1 MEPSVEITPE
11 LLAGFIDEAD
21 EYLGTLSELLMQF
34 EEEAAAGPISFTE
47 GEKLDQ
53 MNEMFRAAH
62 SLKGL
67 SGAFGFSEM
76 NSLNHRM
83 ETLFDEAKMGKR
95 SLDSQAFESL
105 LTAQG
110 VIQEQ
115 VEELKSPTGAEIDVT
130 ESMEQLQAILDST
143 DSAAGEAAPSISS
156 AQADAPAGEVCEPP
170 PAQLASTEQGVPAS
184 VLDDPELRAI
194 FIQSTEEDVEKLSQV
209 LLKIEEA
216 ATEEITTEAFRIAHT
231 IKGSCGAAGLT
242 DAQDLTHRMETLID
256 QLRCGE
262 LSISDQLMATL
273 FAVADRVRE
282 VVEQVKT
289 DCYSAWPPERIEEL
303 FAKWIPG
310 GAGSTDPTTVEP
322 DASASDPGDGDFDIP
337 AEFLSGE
344 RQGLL
349 VRVEFDL
356 GNPESALQPFLIHNK
371 LNDLGVVAISQPDME
386 KDTGEEPIAT
396 LKSLVAVEQ
405 ATEESAQQLQ
415 VLLSTFEVLSATVKV
430 VGDTPESADAPPRK
444 AEISDDTQVQQ
455 PVEQAASA
463 SAQSRGATAEPEKA
477 ASPRKPAGAPKS
489 PVVQETIRVDV
500 DRLDQLMNL
509 GGELIINRS
518 QFSQIERTL
527 KDVFTGKDHSVAA
540 DDVAHR
546 LQNLADEVRELNEK
560 HNGIGKTIGD
570 LVEAICQGYEPV
582 RQSIACLKDQ
592 RPTMHS
598 LSEAVNTLGRVSDTM
613 QKQIMGTRM
622 VPVGPLFTRFKR
634 VIRDIA
640 KNLNKKIDYQ
650 IEGEHTELD
659 KKMIDE
665 LGDPLTHMIRN
676 SVDHGIETP
685 DERTKAGKNPTGTV
699 KIEAYHQGNSI
710 CIRLSDDG
718 KGIDVE
724 AIRKKIVEKNVVSES
739 QASQLTEKELVQYV
753 FHPGMSTAKTV
764 SDVSGRGMG
773 MDIVISK
780 ITNLNGTVEVDS
792 VAGQGTTVTIKL
804 PLTLAI
810 ITSLLSR
817 IGGEVYAIPLEAVA
831 EIVTVNQAHTNSVQG
846 KKVVTVRGRVI
857 PIFMLE
863 QLLDMESIDVKTRTQ
878 DNEEWTLV
886 ILGTDTSRMA
896 LVVDELLGQEDIV
909 IKSLADNFENIPG
922 FVGATI
928 MGDGRVALILDPTYL
943 QDDSKRQAGSA
954 ELKKKEVPA

>member
-1 MEPSVEITPE
+1 MEPSIEITPE

-34 EEEAAAGPISFTE
+34 EDEAAAGPISFTE

-95 SLDSQAFESL
+95 SLDSRALESL

-130 ESMEQLQAILDST
+130 EAMEQLQAILDAT
-143 DSAAGEAAPSISS
+143 GSAAAEEAPSDSS
-156 AQADAPAGEVCEPP
+156 AQIDTSDGEVCEDPT
-170 PAQLASTEQGVPAS
+170 AQLDSATQIVPAS

-194 FIQSTEEDVEKLSQV
+194 FIQSTEEDVEELSQV

-216 ATEEITTEAFRIAHT
+216 VDEEITTVAFRIAHT

-242 DAQDLTHRMETLID
+242 DAHDLTHRMETLLE
-256 QLRCGE
+256 QMCAGE
-262 LSISDQLMATL
+262 LSVSDQLMGTL
-273 FAVADRVRE
+273 LAVADRLRE
-282 VVEQVKT
+282 VVEEVKG
-289 DCYSAWPPERIEEL
+289 DCYSAWPPEKVEEL
-303 FAKWIPG
+303 FAAWAPS
-310 GAGSTDPTTVEP
+310 GAGSTDSSAVNA
-322 DASASDPGDGDFDIP
+322 DSSASSSGDDDFDIP
-337 AEFLSGE
+337 ADFLTGKQ
-344 RQGLL
+344 QGLL
-349 VRVEFDL
+349 VRVDFDL
-356 GNPESALQPFLIHNK
+356 DNPESALQPFLIHNK
-371 LNDLGVVAISQPDME
+371 LNDLGVVARSQPDMD

-396 LKSLVAVEQ
+396 LQSLVAVEQ

-415 VLLSTFEVLSATVKV
+415 ALLSTFEVLSATVTV
-430 VGDTPESADAPPRK
+430 VGATCDSAEAPRSEP
-444 AEISDDTQVQQ
+444 AISADTQVHQ
-455 PVEQAASA
+455 PVEQAAPA
-463 SAQSRGATAEPEKA
+463 SAQSKGATAETAET
-477 ASPRKPAGAPKS
+477 ASPRKPTGAAKAPA
-489 PVVQETIRVDV
+489 VQETIRVDV

-509 GGELIINRS
+509 GGELVINRS

-527 KDVFTGKDHSVAA
+527 KDVFEGKDHSVAA
-540 DDVAHR
+540 DDIAHR
-546 LQNLADEVRELNEK
+546 LQHLADHVRELNEK
-560 HNGIGKTIGD
+560 HDGIGKTVED
-570 LVEAICQGYEPV
+570 LLEGICQGYEPV
-582 RQSIACLKDQ
+582 RQSIAHFKDQ
-592 RPTMHS
+592 RSVLHS

-622 VPVGPLFTRFKR
+622 VPVGPLFSRFKR

-640 KNLNKKIDYQ
+640 KNLGKKIEYQ

-676 SVDHGIETP
+676 CVDHGIETP
-685 DERTKAGKNPTGTV
+685 DERTAAGKNPTGTV

-724 AIRKKIVEKNVVSES
+724 AIRMKIVEKSVVSEA
-739 QASQLTEKELVQYV
+739 QASQLTDKELVQYI
-753 FHPGMSTAKTV
+753 FHPGMSTAKVV

-780 ITNLNGTVEVDS
+780 ITNLNGTVEVES
-792 VAGQGTTVTIKL
+792 VSGQGTTVTIKL

-817 IGGEVYAIPLEAVA
+817 IGGEVYAIPLDAVA
-831 EIVTVNQAHTNSVQG
+831 EIVTVNQANTNSVQG

-863 QLLDMESIDVKTRTQ
+863 QLLDMESINVKTRTQ

-886 ILGTDTSRMA
+886 ILGTGTNRMA

-909 IKSLADNFENIPG
+909 IKSLADNYENIPG